1 MRVLVEAIRA
11 TFVAINA
18 HRFRA
23 LLTSLGIIVGVA
35 SIIAL
40 VAIIYGFSG
49 TITRMFEGL
58 GSNNLSI
65 SSFTNSERQQRGQ
78 FARLLPDDV
87 ALVRDRVEGIS
98 ALTPILFSPDNTGA
112 MSAIRY
118 GSATTYA
125 RILGTTYSYN
135 RVAQLSIARGRSLS
149 DSDNRTRRR
158 VAVIGEEVRRKLALS
173 SDPIGRY
180 IQIGGEWIRII
191 GLTVPKGDLFGFNQ
205 DEFVLLPYETMQSMI
220 GRQKPS
226 DIQIILT
233 VNNLAEAGG
242 ISDKLHRLL
251 RSSHKLAAKDE
262 DDFKIQTPKQ
272 LLSGFSDLV
281 KAVASITVGLISVSL
296 LVGGIGIM
304 NIMLVSVNE
313 RTREIG
319 ICKALGAKRH
329 HILLQFL
336 LEALILCSLGG
347 LIGIAVGYGAGAIAS
362 TAFGFPDVHIPMWA
376 VSLSMGFAAVV
387 GIAFGVLPA
396 AKAARLDPIEALR
409 HE

>member
-1 MRVLVEAIRA
+1 MHVFVEAARA
-11 TFVAINA
+11 TLIAINA

-23 LLTSLGIIVGVA
+23 FLTSLGIIVGVA

-49 TITRMFEGL
+49 TITRLFEGL
-58 GSNNLSI
+58 GSNNLTI
-65 SSFTNSERQQRGQ
+65 SSFTSTENQQRGQ
-78 FARLLPDDV
+78 FARIHPEDV
-87 ALVRDRVEGIS
+87 TLVRERIDGIS
-98 ALTPILFSPDNTGA
+98 AVTPILFAPDNTGA
-112 MSAIRY
+112 MSVVRF

-125 RILGTTYSYN
+125 RILGTTYAYN
-135 RVAQLSIARGRSLS
+135 QVAQLSMARGRSLA

-158 VAVIGEEVRRKLALS
+158 VAVIGEDVRKKLSLPPDPVGSYVQIS
-173 SDPIGRY
+173 S
-180 IQIGGEWIRII
+180 EWIRII
-191 GLTVPKGDLFGFNQ
+191 GLAEPKGDLFGFNQ
-205 DEFVLLPYETMQSMI
+205 DAFVLLPYETMQSII

-233 VNNLAEAGG
+233 VNDLSEAGA
-242 ISDKLHRLL
+242 ITDKLRRLVR
-251 RSSHKLAAKDE
+251 RSHELSPADE
-262 DDFKIQTPKQ
+262 DDFKIQTPEQ
-272 LLSGFSDLV
+272 LLSGFSDV
-281 KAVASITVGLISVSL
+281 VRAVTSITVGLISVSL

-336 LEALILCSLGG
+336 LEALILCALGG
-347 LIGIAVGYGAGAIAS
+347 LIGIAVGYGVGALAS
-362 TAFGFPDVHIPMWA
+362 MVFDFPQVSIPLWA
-376 VSLSMGFAAVV
+376 VTLSMGFAAVV
-387 GIAFGVLPA
+387 GVVFGVLPA